1 MNVSLKVF
9 YLFDFG
15 LVWFFVHFQAVVDA
29 QSVKRTKFCFYIFLQ
44 AKNQYGRHGE
54 IWVWLYK
61 WLYSSETVDIC

>member
-29 QSVKRTKFCFYIFLQ
+29 QSVKRTNF
-44 AKNQYGRHGE
+44 
-54 IWVWLYK
+54 
-61 WLYSSETVDIC
+61 